1 MADQPITL
9 LDTSAAIPFVVAA
22 HSAHRST
29 WDTLSERRLG
39 MAGHAWFETFSVLTR
54 MPGTSRRD
62 AAAVSTLMSANF
74 SESRFL
80 DEQSAVTLAAR
91 LADAGISGGAVYDA
105 MVASAAA
112 LHELPLASRDR
123 RAAATY
129 RSIGV
134 EVEFLI

>member
-9 LDTSAAIPFVVAA
+9 LDTSAAIPFVVAD
-22 HSAHRST
+22 HSAHHDT
-29 WDTLSERRLG
+29 WDALSERRLG

-54 MPGTSRRD
+54 MPGASRRD
-62 AAAVSTLMSANF
+62 AVAVSNLMSSNF
-74 SESRFL
+74 SDSRFL
-80 DEQSAVTLAAR
+80 DENSAAALTAR

-105 MVASAAA
+105 LVASAAL
-112 LHELPLASRDR
+112 LHELPLLSRDR
-123 RAAATY
+123 RALDTY